1 MDIDIV
7 LDPEMSPQAI
17 AELAVAAE
25 QMGIRALWSSNYHQY
40 WDCFVSLVPAA
51 MATSRI
57 ILGPLA
63 VSPWEQHPLKM
74 ANALLSLNEIA
85 KGRAMIAVGG
95 GGGILGAIGWK
106 SSATAEP
113 WPGRHPEKGTRYPDR
128 RVRGVRE
135 CLEVLCAAR
144 SGKLTM
150 GYRGEIFDINRPFQ
164 MKWAQ
169 SPGPLLY
176 SCSSGPQM
184 IRMGAQY
191 ADGIQVSDFTVDMLP
206 EALAEA
212 RTGLTRREHPAADFR
227 IGNFW
232 AWHVK
237 QDKQVSLWEARREL
251 IWRGAVIGKEE
262 HVLRKFCH
270 DDDELQVIMDNWENF
285 RKAFWT
291 RSGNIEGVPPDLVS
305 RLIEGL
311 ASAGDLDDLDRELE
325 RYRQFQAMGLTELC
339 LRVHDD
345 PMDSLKIIGERVLP
359 ALQS

>member
-7 LDPEMSPQAI
+7 LDPDMNPQAI

-25 QMGIRALWSSNYHQY
+25 AAGVRALWSSNYHQN
-40 WDCFVSLVPAA
+40 WDCFLSLAPAA
-51 MATSRI
+51 AATSKI

-63 VSPWEQHPLKM
+63 VSPWEMHPLKM
-74 ANALLSLNEIA
+74 ANAVLSLNEMSN
-85 KGRAMIAVGG
+85 GRGMIAVSGG
-95 GGGILGAIGWK
+95 GGVLGAIGWK
-106 SSATAEP
+106 ASADGDA

-135 CLEVLCAAR
+135 ALDVMKLAR
-144 SGKLTM
+144 AGKFSM
-150 GYRGEIFDINRPFQ
+150 GYLGEIFDVNRPFIMQ
-164 MKWAQ
+164 WAQ

-184 IRMGAQY
+184 IRMGGEH
-191 ADGIQVSDFTVDMLP
+191 ADGIQVSDFTVDMMPDAMENL
-206 EALAEA
+206 
-212 RTGLTRREHPAADFR
+212 RVGLERREDQPSDYR
-227 IGNFW
+227 VGNFW

-237 QDKQVSLWEARREL
+237 ADREVSLWEARREL

-270 DDDELQVIMDNWENF
+270 DDDELDLIMENWENF

-291 RSGNIEGVPPDLVS
+291 RSGEIEGVPPDLVS
-305 RLIEGL
+305 RLIAGL
-311 ASAGDLDDLDRELE
+311 ASAGGMDDLDREIE
-325 RYRQFQAMGLTELC
+325 RYRAFADSGLTELC

-345 PMDSLKIIGERVLP
+345 PMDSLNIIAEHVIP
-359 ALQS
+359 AVRD

>member
-1 MDIDIV
+1 MDIDII
-7 LDPEMSPQAI
+7 LDPEMTPTAI
-17 AELAVAAE
+17 AELAIEAE
-25 QMGIRALWSSNYHQY
+25 KLGIRALWSSNYHQY
-40 WDCFVSLVPAA
+40 WDCFLSLAPAA
-51 MATSRI
+51 QATSRI

-63 VSPWEQHPLKM
+63 LSPWEMHPLKM

-106 SSATAEP
+106 ASATADP

-135 CLEVLCAAR
+135 CLEVLDQAR
-144 SGKLTM
+144 SGELAM
-150 GYRGEIFDINRPFQ
+150 GYPGEIFDINRPFQ
-164 MKWAQ
+164 MAWAK

-184 IRMGAQY
+184 IRMGAEF

-206 EALAEA
+206 EALENVAV
-212 RTGLTRREHPAADFR
+212 GQSRRESPRENFR

-232 AWHVK
+232 AWHIK
-237 QDKQVSLWEARREL
+237 TDKETSLWEARREL

-262 HVLRKFCH
+262 DILRKFCH
-270 DDDELQVIMDNWENF
+270 GDDEVQVILANWENF

-305 RLIEGL
+305 RLVEGL
-311 ASAGDLDDLDRELE
+311 ASAGDLSDLDKEID
-325 RYRQFQAMGLTELC
+325 RYKAFARNGLTELC
-339 LRVHDD
+339 LRVHDE
-345 PMDSLKIIGERVLP
+345 PMESLKIIGEQVLP
-359 ALQS
+359 ALQN